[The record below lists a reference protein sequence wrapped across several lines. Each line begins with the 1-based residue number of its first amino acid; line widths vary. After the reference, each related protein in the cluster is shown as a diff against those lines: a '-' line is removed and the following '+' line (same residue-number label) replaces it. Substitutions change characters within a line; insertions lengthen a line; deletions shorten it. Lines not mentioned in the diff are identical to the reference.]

1 MRIDAVLFDKDGTL
15 LDYARSW
22 RAINHNAATLAAAGD
37 QTLYR
42 HLLAVGGMD
51 PETGHVAPDSPLAAG
66 TAAEIAAAWI
76 AGGSPVPL
84 PDLTRGLDAIFRDGV
99 AHVVPTVDL
108 AELFARLRGRGL
120 RLGIASSDGET
131 AIAAT
136 AERFGIL
143 TSLDFIAG
151 YDSGHGGKPG
161 PGMLLAFC
169 DAVGIEPRRTAVV
182 GDNAHDMAMAR
193 SGGAGLRVGVLTGT
207 GTRATLS
214 EAHACLDSI
223 ADLEALLDTVAATGT
238 MPAAEA

>member
-1 MRIDAVLFDKDGTL
+1 MRITAVLFDKDGTL

-22 RAINHNAATLAAAGD
+22 HAINHNAATLAAAGD
-37 QTLYR
+37 PALYR
-42 HLLAVGGMD
+42 HLLVVGGMD
-51 PETGHVAPDSPLAAG
+51 PETGHVVPDSPLAAG
-66 TAAEIAAAWI
+66 TAAEIAAVWVGA
-76 AGGSPVPL
+76 GSPLPL
-84 PDLTRGLDAIFRDGV
+84 SELTHGLDAIFRDGV

-108 AELFARLRGRGL
+108 AALFARLRGRGL

-143 TSLDFIAG
+143 SDLDFIAG

-169 DAVGIEPRRTAVV
+169 NAVGVEPWSTAVV

-193 SGGAGLRVGVLTGT
+193 AGGAGLRVGVLTGT
-207 GTRATLS
+207 GTRATLA

-223 ADLEALLDTVAATGT
+223 AELEKLLDTVAAAGAVPTA
-238 MPAAEA
+238 PA